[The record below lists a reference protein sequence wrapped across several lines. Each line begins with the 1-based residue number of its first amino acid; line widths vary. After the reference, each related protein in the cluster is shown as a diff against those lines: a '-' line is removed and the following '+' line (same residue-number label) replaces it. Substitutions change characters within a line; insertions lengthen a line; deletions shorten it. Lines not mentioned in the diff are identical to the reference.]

1 MTRFGTR
8 RGGFAPRAQSS
19 PYSRGA
25 LAFIS
30 RCRGPGQ
37 QTMLRTVLLLGCCC
51 TLAACDPY
59 RFAAIHVAPGP
70 KQGADSTSQVAAFV
84 LAERVA
90 RLHGL
95 KPVEPFQSEPNEWIA
110 CFAERYLLLCWK
122 VKDREAQ
129 FLIRDAGLQLSPTA
143 EGIRDDLVAGLRA
156 QLGSVQVRECKW
168 RGSGCAPLT
177 LRDSG

>member
-1 MTRFGTR
+1 MTRFPVC
-8 RGGFAPRAQSS
+8 RGRLVPGRSLSFTV
-19 PYSRGA
+19 GVLA
-25 LAFIS
+25 LS
-30 RCRGPGQ
+30 RCKG
-37 QTMLRTVLLLGCCC
+37 TLRTVLLLGSCC

-59 RFAAIHVAPGP
+59 RFAAIQVAPRP
-70 KQGADSTSQVAAFV
+70 KQGADSTSRATAFAV
-84 LAERVA
+84 AERVA

-129 FLIRDAGLQLSPTA
+129 FRIRVAGFQLSPTA
-143 EGIRDDLVAGLRA
+143 EGLRDDLVASLRA

-168 RGSGCAPLT
+168 KGFGCAPLE
-177 LRDSG
+177 LRDSS